1 MAIPKSFGSPATSE
15 GPMLEVQNLS
25 KEYPAPAG
33 PLPVLSGINFSLS
46 AGDTVSIIGPSG
58 SGKSTLLYILGA
70 MESPTTGTVILEGRN
85 PHTLTGREIAVFRN
99 EKIGFVFQDH
109 HLLPQCSVLENVLV
123 PTLVSN
129 AGSAVSERARA
140 LLDRVGLASRLHHLP
155 HELSGGEKQRV
166 ALARALI
173 MEPRLLLCDE
183 PTGNLDYDSTNA
195 VMSLLFDL
203 HRALQG
209 ILIVVTHNMDIAQNF
224 GLKYKLTNKHLRRI

>member
-1 MAIPKSFGSPATSE
+1 MAIPKPFGSPATSE

-129 AGSAVSERARA
+129 AKSAVSERARA

-224 GLKYKLTNKHLRRI
+224 GLKYKLTNKHLHRI

>member
-58 SGKSTLLYILGA
+58 SGKSTLLYILAA

-129 AGSAVSERARA
+129 AGSAISERARA

-224 GLKYKLTNKHLRRI
+224 GLKYKLTNKHLHRI